1 VRTRRSMGQEPS
13 NPSHGGFTLLEVMV
27 AMLLL
32 AIALLGLMALQIR
45 SVRSNAFSNCMTV
58 ASCFARNQIETLRSQ
73 SADDWDSLSDG
84 TFTDTVRDIDK
95 DSGAARMVFTR
106 EWKIET
112 DPNSNGRIRNVS
124 VAVSWRQDG
133 HPHQIDVS
141 TRIAKRE

>member
-1 VRTRRSMGQEPS
+1 MGREPS
-13 NPSHGGFTLLEVMV
+13 TPSHGGFTLLEVIV

-32 AIALLGLMALQIR
+32 GIALLGLMALQIR
-45 SVRSNAFSNCMTV
+45 SVRSNSFSNCMTV

-84 TFTDTVRDIDK
+84 TFTDTVTDIDK

-106 EWKIET
+106 QWKIET
-112 DPNSNGRIRNVS
+112 DPDDRMRDVS
-124 VAVSWRQDG
+124 VTVSWRQDG